1 MEFEGDKKCQSNA
14 KTRPKKYRTGKL
26 RPKNHLSQNS
36 PHGGASDEV
45 GAAVLGLVLVH
56 ALLGLGGFGLGG
68 HLVFDAVLVR
78 HGDLSFVPE
87 TGGESEAETERNT
100 RGVPAKTI
108 MVASHDES
116 TWRRTDPFCCRFWP
130 HFSTCLVEVD
140 DAPEATATC
149 WQQPHEETQQRPSI
163 AGSTAELN
171 SMCS

>member
-1 MEFEGDKKCQSNA
+1 M
-14 KTRPKKYRTGKL
+14 KL
-26 RPKNHLSQNS
+26 RPKNYLSQNS

-108 MVASHDES
+108 MVASHGGGQ
-116 TWRRTDPFCCRFWP
+116 TLRFFCASLRFASGFWP
-130 HFSTCLVEVD
+130 HFSTLVN
-140 DAPEATATC
+140 DAREAAATC